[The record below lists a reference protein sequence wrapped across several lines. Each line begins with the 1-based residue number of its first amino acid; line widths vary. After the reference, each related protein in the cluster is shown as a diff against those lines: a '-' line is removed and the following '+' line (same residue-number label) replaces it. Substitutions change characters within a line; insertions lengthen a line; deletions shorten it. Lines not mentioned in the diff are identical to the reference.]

1 MFEQIR
7 ITGYNVVALSDPFK
21 FKMLVR
27 KIETTCVPI
36 QVSRLT
42 VEKSSSRLVSFYKS
56 IIQGIVKTGSN
67 LCRVIK

>member
-1 MFEQIR
+1 MFEQIK

-36 QVSRLT
+36 QVDLRLKK
-42 VEKSSSRLVSFYKS
+42 VQVD
-56 IIQGIVKTGSN
+56 
-67 LCRVIK
+67 